1 MYVRITQIEDIKK
14 KKINKFFNHEMKK
27 IKKKSLHEPQ
37 EI

>member
-1 MYVRITQIEDIKK
+1 MYVRITQIDIKK
-14 KKINKFFNHEMKK
+14 KWINKFFNHEMKK